1 MCNPLSVMLPCP
13 PVSQHKHFHCNNC
26 SDLECILRLQYH
38 HLLGSKEKST
48 SVDSKINAHPIT
60 DIFQKYCRLSSFI
73 FYVSF
78 PLWAKY
84 QQGCFCSMMDLSGTK
99 DLLSWLSYKHS
110 RALSSHLVV
119 QGTFFVLPLKAGK
132 LKKRRGGEE
141 RAFTASLQEMWEET
155 TRGVELWKTLPFR
168 PERFLTHTHFS
179 P

>member
-73 FYVSF
+73 FYVGF

-99 DLLSWLSYKHS
+99 DLLSWLPYKHS

-119 QGTFFVLPLKAGK
+119 QGTFFCPSPKSWEIEKEA
-132 LKKRRGGEE
+132 RRGGKCFRCLSAGDVRGNNPG
-141 RAFTASLQEMWEET
+141 RAALKNFAI
-155 TRGVELWKTLPFR
+155 
-168 PERFLTHTHFS
+168 
-179 P
+179 